1 MDTPDP
7 LAGSDQY
14 TPPSSPPSSDKYSSS
29 TIITPPHTQITSPHT
44 KISSRLNDAVRRP
57 PIDIEFQDLTY
68 TVPQG
73 RTGSKIILRS
83 VSGLFKSGELTAIL
97 GPSGAGKS
105 TLLNVLAGYKVGNA
119 SGSILINSQPQN
131 IKQFRKLSRYI
142 MQEDLLQPGVTV
154 LESMMVAAHL
164 KLGSRHTKVQK
175 LETVEEILS
184 MLRLTKCKRTLT
196 SRLSG
201 GEKKRLSIALELV
214 DNPPVIFLDEPT
226 TGLDDLSSSQC
237 VSLLSMLASG
247 GRTVICSIHTPSA
260 RLFAQFSHVYLVA
273 EGQCMF
279 AGLGQDVVPYLASL
293 NLHCPTHYNPAD
305 FMIEVSSGEYGN
317 FNEKMM
323 LSIDNGRIYRWNK
336 QLPPSQQH
344 SSKEHLIR
352 RASQYDALTKGDN
365 DIDSWTQFSVLFL
378 RMMLQMYREIKIV
391 LIKCIVIFF
400 MALVSSGMFL
410 NMGQDGS
417 KTLFMFGFCFICVII
432 FMYIPMLPALL
443 YFPQEVRLLKR
454 EYFNQ
459 WYRLRPYYLA
469 LTLSRLPL
477 QFLLGVIYITVAFIV
492 ADLPLE
498 WIRIIKFS
506 AMCYLIGL
514 TSESLGFAISSQ
526 LNVVNSVFVGPA
538 LSVPFMLLAIYG
550 LGTGSNHIPP
560 LIRLGMYGSYLR
572 YGLEGIVLAL
582 YENRP
587 VMECPN
593 KEIFCELRH
602 PNLLIERVG
611 MEGCNYWVD
620 VMALLFIMSLFKII
634 CFFILKRRLSPST
647 SRGALGYVGQL
658 IKTHFSLTKGY

>member
-1 MDTPDP
+1 MNTPDP
-7 LAGSDQY
+7 TAPDQ
-14 TPPSSPPSSDKYSSS
+14 
-29 TIITPPHTQITSPHT
+29 HTVPIHATCPKLSGL
-44 KISSRLNDAVRRP
+44 IRRP

-73 RTGSKIILRS
+73 RSGSKIILRS

-119 SGSILINSQPQN
+119 SGQILINSQPQDV
-131 IKQFRKLSRYI
+131 KQFRKLSRYI
-142 MQEDLLQPGVTV
+142 MQEDLLQPGITV
-154 LESMMVAAHL
+154 LESMMIAAHL
-164 KLGSRHTKVQK
+164 KLGNSQTKAQK
-175 LETVEEILS
+175 LETVTEILS
-184 MLRLTKCKRTLT
+184 MLRLLKCKRTLT

-293 NLHCPTHYNPAD
+293 NIHCPRHYNPAD

-336 QLPPSQQH
+336 QLPLAQQH
-344 SSKEHLIR
+344 SDKEHLIKR
-352 RASQYDALTKGDN
+352 PSQYDAVGKN
-365 DIDSWTQFSVLFL
+365 VYEFDSSAWTQFYVLFL
-378 RMMLQMYREIKIV
+378 RMMLQNYREIKVVILKCV
-391 LIKCIVIFF
+391 LILFMSIVTG
-400 MALVSSGMFL
+400 GMFL
-410 NMGQDGS
+410 NMAQDGS
-417 KTLFMFGFCFICVII
+417 KTLFMFGFCFICTIV

-443 YFPQEVRLLKR
+443 YFPQEVKLLKR
-454 EYFNQ
+454 EYFNR

-469 LTLSRLPL
+469 LTLSRLPQ
-477 QFLLGVIYITVAFIV
+477 QFVLGVIYVSIAYYITDMPI
-492 ADLPLE
+492 E
-498 WIRIIKFS
+498 WIRIGKFS
-506 AMCYLIGL
+506 IICYLIGL
-514 TSESLGFAISSQ
+514 TSESLGLAISSQ

-550 LGTGSNHIPP
+550 LGTGSSHIPP
-560 LIRLGMYGSYLR
+560 LIRIGMYGSYLR
-572 YGLEGIVLAL
+572 YGLEGIVLSL
-582 YENRP
+582 YEDRP
-587 VMECPN
+587 KLRCPDS
-593 KEIFCELRH
+593 EVFCDLRH
-602 PNLLIERVG
+602 PNLLLVRVG
-611 MEGCNYWVD
+611 MENCNYWLD
-620 VMALLFIMSLFKII
+620 VLALLVILTLLKLATFL
-634 CFFILKRRLSPST
+634 ILKRRLSPRT
-647 SRGALGYVGQL
+647 SCGALGYVGRFV
-658 IKTHFSLTKGY
+658 KAHFSLTKGY